1 MIAYEVDADGIATLT
16 IDMPDRSMNVFDEA
30 LIARLEELIETV
42 AADEAVKGAIITSGK
57 RAFIA
62 GADLSMLQRL
72 SAAARTETPARVME
86 EVGRMNRI
94 LRRLETCGKP
104 FAAAVNGLAM
114 GGGLELALACHY
126 RLVADDPK
134 IQLALP
140 EVKVG
145 MVPGAGGTQRLPRL
159 MGIQAALQ
167 YILEG
172 KSMSPAEAV
181 SFGVFHKAVPVDDLL
196 KEARSWLLEKG
207 DPVQP
212 WDKKGF
218 KIPGGRVQSPSGM
231 QTFMAANAMLASRTY
246 HNYPAAEAILSCVYE
261 GLQLPIDR
269 ALTVESRYVTS
280 ILLGP
285 EVANMI
291 RTLFVNKGAADKLKR
306 RPRDVPPMKVS
317 RLGVLGAGMMG
328 AGIAHVS
335 AMAGMEVVLIDRE
348 VALAE
353 KGKAHAEALLDKR
366 VKRRKITAEAAKE
379 VLARI
384 TPSADFADL
393 SGCDLVIEAVFEDR
407 DIKAD
412 VTRRSEAVLGD
423 EAVFASNTS
432 TLPITGLAEA
442 SARPERFIGIH
453 FFSPVEKMPLV
464 EIILGEKTGDEALAR
479 ALDYVRQIRKTP
491 IVVNDSRGFYTSR
504 VFGTYVSEG
513 MAMLA
518 EGVKPALIENVG
530 RMAGMPV
537 GPLAVADEVSI
548 ELAYHIKEAAR
559 KDLGEAFVAPA
570 GEAVIDK
577 MIVELKRP
585 GKKAGKGFYD
595 YPEGARKHLWPGL
608 AEHFP
613 PADEQPDPG
622 ELRTR
627 FLYIQAIETARCV
640 EEGVLSDP
648 AEADVGAIFGWG
660 FAPFTGGPLSMIDT
674 IGVADFV
681 AECDRLAEAYGPRF
695 APPRLLRD
703 MAEKGETF
711 YAQDQDRQEAA

>member
-1 MIAYEVDADGIATLT
+1 MIAYEVDTDGIATLT

-42 AADEAVKGAIITSGK
+42 AADDAAKGAIITSGK

-72 SAAARTETPARVME
+72 SATARTQPPDRVME

-94 LRRLETCGKP
+94 LRRMETCGTP

-181 SFGVFHKAVPVDDLL
+181 SFGVFHKAVPADDLL
-196 KEARSWLLEKG
+196 SEARTWLLEKG

-218 KIPGGRVQSPSGM
+218 KLPGGRVQGAAGM

-269 ALTVESRYVTS
+269 ALIVESRYVTS
-280 ILLGP
+280 VLLGP

-306 RPRDVPPMKVS
+306 RPKDVPPSKIAK
-317 RLGVLGAGMMG
+317 LGVLGAGMMG

-335 AMAGMEVVLIDRE
+335 AVAGMEVVLIDRE
-348 VALAE
+348 LALAE
-353 KGKAHAEALLDKR
+353 KGKAHAQALLDKR
-366 VKRRKITAEAAKE
+366 VKRRKMTAERAQE

-393 SGCDLVIEAVFEDR
+393 AGCDLVIEAVFEDR

-412 VTRRSEAVLGD
+412 ATRRTEAVLD
-423 EAVFASNTS
+423 ETAVFASNTS

-442 SARPERFIGIH
+442 SVRPERFIGIH
-453 FFSPVEKMPLV
+453 FFSPVERMPLV
-464 EIILGEKTGDEALAR
+464 EIILGEKTGDAALAR

-504 VFGTYVSEG
+504 VFGTYVTEG

-548 ELAYHIKEAAR
+548 ELGYHIKEAAK
-559 KDLGEAFVAPA
+559 KDLGEAFPAPA
-570 GEAVIDK
+570 GESVIDK
-577 MIVELKRP
+577 MVLDVKRL

-595 YPEGARKHLWPGL
+595 YPKGAKKHLWPGL

-613 PADEQPDPG
+613 PAESQPEPA

-674 IGVADFV
+674 IGAKAFV
-681 AECDRLAEAYGPRF
+681 AECDRLAAAHGPRF
-695 APPRLLRD
+695 SPPKLLRD
-703 MAEKGETF
+703 MAEKGGTF
-711 YAQDQDRQEAA
+711 YSDQQDRQAAA